1 MMPPTGR
8 FIPPRVRGIT
18 RANVRPLSK
27 KTWWEQYSDSL
38 KGNNAPHCNPA
49 NPTRVTAWKPGSI
62 PPAGTPLQLG
72 QMENTIDEIMR
83 YINPPFRL
91 SSPQHSK
98 RIQVVGG
105 IQSGKTASMIGLAA
119 KALDSGFKIIIVLSG
134 STDLLRNQSAKRFHQ
149 QLLCVNEKLDDIWA
163 HPSSAATTPTPIIK
177 PGYPNY
183 GYHFF
188 EHKEAGYIPSH
199 IDLKL
204 PNHEIELMAELLKIR
219 QGSQEGVFV
228 IKKNNRTMQK
238 FARILA
244 QAFQSSSS
252 LEEFPI
258 MILDDESDDRTC
270 PKINTVAQAF
280 YEQINPPPRTVR
292 PTLIPPTSLIAM
304 EFQYGLQPVF
314 LDLFRKDL
322 EFPTCTVAYTATPQ
336 GPLLHNEDFLILDAA
351 HSPHRLENPFRPQK
365 AVLMKR
371 PSDVN
376 TPWSFAVAGNYDGW
390 YTGASLFNDDD
401 CTMNERHPP
410 RGTLSNPGPLL
421 VTGTVNPGASLLT
434 SRNPIIAPPMFGYD
448 DVDLPT
454 SGATNA
460 LENSLISYLISGAIR
475 MGQQPGMGFTNPN
488 DLFEAH
494 TMMVHDDRTK
504 IGHVERA
511 IDVITIMQNGVP
523 ITPKTLVALTPDKRL
538 DIRLVTN
545 WIKSPKFITAAQSWY
560 DFFEMRQHEIVVD
573 SAVRTSPFPS
583 FSDVVDIHLPELVE
597 NLKIRVI
604 NSMRDFRLTGDREY
618 SWDCKIN
625 ASTGMK
631 TLPNDI
637 ATIFVG
643 GDILGRGLTL
653 ENLVTTFFLRGA
665 RTPQQSTTMQR
676 QRWMGYRGKLWEF
689 VTLHSSESILSE
701 LRTDS
706 WSEEQYLSTLH
717 NQIISGFTPRIT
729 PMLAVNAGGRG
740 RAAGQSNTMLHLR
753 YSLTPF
759 LDYVEPN
766 SPDNLSLLDDIINQL
781 DTDGYSPSW
790 ASPPHGGTPGLVSD
804 LTYSASDIA
813 DWLDA
818 LRYSFHG
825 PPPASNADREYKVY
839 KHLEAT
845 AGLNPGDF
853 VIDPSVAVG
862 LTSNNPTL
870 SPAKDPYLIA
880 AYLRLWEH
888 VTTTGATAKGLLF
901 GNPVLQMDDAPRFKV
916 AIAYGSQ
923 NTGIGGINI
932 DPQSKLPG
940 SNDWN
945 VHRTINPN
953 NQLSSPW
960 RGHSRT
966 YPGGDR
972 FIDFDPTGTTWYA
985 GRVGYARPA
994 GESLD
999 GLLVIHILDDGTAT
1013 TPPTV
1018 TFGLSIPE
1026 GGPHAAFS
1034 Y

>member
-1 MMPPTGR
+1 MAR
-8 FIPPRVRGIT
+8 SV
-18 RANVRPLSK
+18 SK

-38 KGNNAPHCNPA
+38 KGNNAPHCNPTY
-49 NPTRVTAWKPGSI
+49 PPRVTAWKPGSI
-62 PPAGTPLQLG
+62 PPAGTTLQLG
-72 QMENTIDEIMR
+72 EMENTIDEIMAHVA
-83 YINPPFRL
+83 PPFSTKSR
-91 SSPQHSK
+91 QHAK

-119 KALDSGFKIIIVLSG
+119 KALDRGFKIILVLSG
-134 STDLLRNQSAKRFHQ
+134 STDLLRNQSAKRFNQ
-149 QLLCVNEKLDDIWA
+149 QLLCVNEKLERKWT
-163 HPSSAATTPTPIIK
+163 HPSSAATTKTPQIK
-177 PGYPNY
+177 VGYPNY
-183 GYHFF
+183 GFHFF
-188 EHKEAGYIPSH
+188 EHKEAGFIPSYV
-199 IDLKL
+199 DLK
-204 PNHEIELMAELLKIR
+204 NGKHDAELLSELQKIR
-219 QGSQEGVFV
+219 QDNHQGIFV
-228 IKKNNRTMQK
+228 IKKHASTMAR
-238 FARILA
+238 FARVLV

-270 PKINTVAQAF
+270 PNIRKVAQAY
-280 YEQINPPPRTVR
+280 YEQVNPPASTVN
-292 PTLIPPTSLIAM
+292 PTEIPPTSLMAM
-304 EFQYGLQPVF
+304 EFQYGFQPVF
-314 LDLFRKDL
+314 LDLSRIDL

-336 GPLLHNEDFLILDAA
+336 GPLLHNEDFLIMD
-351 HSPHRLENPFRPQK
+351 SSTKPHLLENPFRPQK

-371 PSDVN
+371 PSNVN
-376 TPWSFAVAGNYDGW
+376 TPWSFAVAGGYDGW

-410 RGTLSNPGPLL
+410 RGTLSNPGPPLA
-421 VTGTVNPGASLLT
+421 TGIDNPGDSLLT
-434 SRNPIIAPPMFGYD
+434 SPNPIIAPPMFGYD
-448 DVDLPT
+448 DADLPT
-454 SGATNA
+454 SGSTNA
-460 LENSLISYLISGAIR
+460 LENSLISYLVSGAIR
-475 MGQQPGMGFTNPN
+475 MGQQPGMGFTNP
-488 DLFEAH
+488 DVLFEAH

-504 IGHVERA
+504 IGHVERVL
-511 IDVITIMQNGVP
+511 DVIRIMQNGVVLSRNDLNQS
-523 ITPKTLVALTPDKRL
+523 TPNERL

-545 WIKSPKFITAAQSWY
+545 WIKSPKFITAAESWY
-560 DFFEMRQHEIVVD
+560 NFFEMRQQEIAAD

-583 FSDVVDIHLPELVE
+583 FSDVINIHLSELVE

-604 NSMRDFRLTGDREY
+604 NSMPEFRVTGDRGY
-618 SWDCKIN
+618 GWDCKID
-625 ASTGMK
+625 AISGLK

-676 QRWMGYRGKLWEF
+676 QRWMGYRGKFWEF

-729 PMLAVNAGGRG
+729 PMLATNAGGRG

-766 SPDNLSLLDDIINQL
+766 SPDNLSLLGDIINQL

-825 PPPASNADREYKVY
+825 PPTAPNADREYKVY
-839 KHLEAT
+839 KHLEST

-853 VIDPSVAVG
+853 VIDPSAATG
-862 LTSNNPTL
+862 LTTDDPTL
-870 SPAKDPYLIA
+870 SPGKDPYLIA
-880 AYLRLWEH
+880 AYLRLWEY
-888 VTTTGATAKGLLF
+888 VTLNGPTAKGLLF
-901 GNPVLQMDDAPRFKV
+901 GNPTLQMDGAPSFKV
-916 AIAYGSQ
+916 AIAYGSK
-923 NTGIGGINI
+923 NSGMGGLNI
-932 DPQSKLPG
+932 DPRSKLPRRK
-940 SNDWN
+940 DWN
-945 VHRTINPN
+945 VHRTIDPN
-953 NQLSSPW
+953 NQLSSNW
-960 RGHSRT
+960 RGTSTT

-972 FIDFDPTGTTWYA
+972 FIDFDPRTTTWFA
-985 GRVGYARPA
+985 GRVGFARPA
-994 GESLD
+994 GESLN